1 MRLKFVGGMF
11 IFVTSCM
18 ISYKAGI
25 FKSTYD
31 FSRAISRASNGDEEC
46 IKVMIEAAK
55 LGDELEQRDK
65 AKNKTR

>member
-1 MRLKFVGGMF
+1 MNLKIFGGVF
-11 IFVTSCM
+11 IFATGCM

-31 FSRAISRASNGDEEC
+31 FSRTISRASNGDEEC

-55 LGDELEQRDK
+55 LGDEIEKKFSR
-65 AKNKTR
+65 

>member
-1 MRLKFVGGMF
+1 MNLKFVSGVF
-11 IFVTSCM
+11 IFVISCA

-46 IKVMIEAAK
+46 IKVMIEAVK
-55 LGDELEQRDK
+55 LGDEIEK
-65 AKNKTR
+65 KFGK